1 MLFKLSWKNIISK
14 PLTSGLSI
22 LLISAAIIII
32 LITLLTSFQINEKF
46 EKNSA
51 EIDLVIGAKG
61 SRLQLVLCNIYHVD
75 QPTGNI
81 NYAKTSII
89 RNHPFVKMAIPISL
103 GDNYKSYR
111 IVGTDLNY
119 IDSLYK
125 GQLEIW

>member
-51 EIDLVIGAKG
+51 EID
-61 SRLQLVLCNIYHVD
+61 
-75 QPTGNI
+75 
-81 NYAKTSII
+81 
-89 RNHPFVKMAIPISL
+89 
-103 GDNYKSYR
+103 
-111 IVGTDLNY
+111 
-119 IDSLYK
+119 
-125 GQLEIW
+125 